1 MFSKEER
8 SSFKYWFAHWCAFQ
22 MTALNNGAWRFK
34 YLFHD
39 MEKPFMKL
47 LFEYKTVQTSHRKH
61 NKHHPEW
68 LENKL
73 EKLIR
78 KCGNELGSYQVNKL
92 LNKFDYKA
100 AIIDWEC
107 SHFTKDAC
115 KLDAADE
122 YRRLTA
128 YDNFSDKYPHITF
141 YCYDEFKE
149 GLEKALVELNLWHK

>member
-1 MFSKEER
+1 MFSKKER
-8 SSFKYWFAHWCAFQ
+8 SSFKYWFAHKCAFN
-22 MTALNNGAWRFK
+22 MTALNCDAWRFK

-47 LFEYKTVQTSHRKH
+47 FLEYKTVQTLHRKY

-68 LENKL
+68 LENHLWAYDDCDKL
-73 EKLIR
+73 TQEKI
-78 KCGNELGSYQVNKL
+78 NKFL
-92 LNKFDYKA
+92 KRFDYKA

-107 SHFTKDAC
+107 SHFTKEAC

-122 YRRLTA
+122 YRRLTS
-128 YDNFSDKYPHITF
+128 YENFSKKYPCITK
-141 YCYDEFKE
+141 YCYEEFKE